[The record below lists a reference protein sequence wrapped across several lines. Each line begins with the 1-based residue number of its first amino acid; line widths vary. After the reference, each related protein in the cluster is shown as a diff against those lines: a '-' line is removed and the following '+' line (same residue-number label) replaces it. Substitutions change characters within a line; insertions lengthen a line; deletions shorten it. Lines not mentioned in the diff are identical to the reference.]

1 MPPRWRI
8 PHVRKTATALL
19 VAATITV
26 AAFSIGQRADHPGYP
41 DTAVIQT
48 DATATPTESG
58 MVNPWAA
65 GDAAVARYFTELGR
79 ACFASGPTIE
89 ASPDSPPPQDQPAP
103 QPPACCP

>member
-1 MPPRWRI
+1 MPLHSKI
-8 PHVRKTATALL
+8 PHQRKVALALL

-26 AAFSIGQRADHPGYP
+26 AAFSIGQRAERAGYP
-41 DTAVIQT
+41 DTQVVQT
-48 DATATPTESG
+48 EATAPPTESG

-79 ACFASGPTIE
+79 ACFLSGPTIE
-89 ASPDSPPPQDQPAP
+89 ASPDSPSPQDQPAP